1 MKSRKTQIQAKVH
14 KIPVIR
20 FEDQMLTSFA
30 GLLIFQALFS
40 RMHLKRR
47 LKECFRHMKMS
58 PIFGRHLMVLL
69 LIVHL
74 LLGFRRL
81 REVDYYRDDPLVLRL
96 MGLRRLPD
104 VSTIS
109 RALSQ
114 MESEGVENLRNLCR
128 SFVIEGLKR
137 EALPRLTLD
146 FDGSVLSTKGHA
158 EGTAVGFN
166 KKKKGSR
173 SYYPLFCTVAQTS
186 QFFDL
191 HHRPGNVHDSNG
203 ATGFMMNCFEN
214 ARHELNGTILESRM
228 DSAFF
233 SKETLT
239 SLGSENVKFSASVPF
254 ARFPE
259 LKERIEQRKRWR
271 TIDREWSYFEA
282 KWKPKSWDTSYRFI
296 FVRRKTRKQHKGPL
310 QLHFFEPRDFNF
322 DYKVIVTNKTESTKA
337 IVQFHN
343 GRGSQEAIFGDA
355 KGDCGLNVIA
365 TRKLAGNQIYTLCA
379 MMAHNLS
386 KEIQILA
393 KPAAQRSRP
402 KRPAAWEFRTLDTLR
417 HRVIQRAGRLT
428 RPQGELTLTMSANKA
443 VRKDLLH
450 FLDVVQKAA

>member
-1 MKSRKTQIQAKVH
+1 MKSRKTQIQVKVH

-20 FEDQMLTSFA
+20 FEDQKLTSFS

-40 RMHLKRR
+40 RMNLKRR
-47 LKECFRHMKMS
+47 LKECFRHMKIS
-58 PIFGRHLMVLL
+58 PIFGRHLVVML
-69 LIVHL
+69 LILHL

-96 MGLRRLPD
+96 MGLRKLPD

-114 MESEGVENLRNLCR
+114 MEAEGVENLRDLSR
-128 SFVIEGLKR
+128 TLVIEGLRR

-166 KKKKGSR
+166 KQKKGSR
-173 SYYPLFCTVAQTS
+173 SYYPLFCTLAQTS

-203 ATGFMMNCFEN
+203 ASGFMLSCFEKARHEFEN
-214 ARHELNGTILESRM
+214 AILESRM

-233 SKETLT
+233 SKEILT
-239 SLGSENVKFSASVPF
+239 GLGRQYVKFSASVPF
-254 ARFPE
+254 ERFPE
-259 LKERIEQRKRWR
+259 LKDRIEQRKRWR
-271 TIDREWSYFEA
+271 TIDREWSYFET
-282 KWKPKSWDTSYRFI
+282 KWKPKSWDTTYRFI
-296 FVRRKTRKQHKGPL
+296 FVRRKARKQYKGPL

-337 IVQFHN
+337 VVQFHN

-355 KGDCGLNVIA
+355 KGDCGLNVIV
-365 TRKLAGNQIYTLCA
+365 TRRLAGNQIYTLCA
-379 MMAHNLS
+379 MIAHNLS
-386 KEIQILA
+386 KELQMLA
-393 KPAAQRSRP
+393 KPAKRTRP
-402 KRPAAWEFRTLDTLR
+402 KRPAAWEFSTLDTLR